1 MAKQDVL
8 VAQLE
13 IFGKGLEE
21 LAITVLGNCY
31 DSGAADQKAQDGA
44 FTQADIDA
52 AVANAQ
58 GVDARALADE
68 KANAEGAIA
77 DLTTKINSL
86 TASNAKEQ
94 AVINNLKSSLQQADS
109 SLQAVIALVSAGDVA
124 DPAPAPSDPIPSTTP
139 PSPAPVVAPPAAD
152 PAPSNPEP
160 STTPPSEPAP
170 AADPTPQAQS

>member
-1 MAKQDVL
+1 MAKQQVL
-8 VAQLE
+8 DTQLRKL
-13 IFGKGLEE
+13 GDALET
-21 LAITVLGNCY
+21 LAVQTLSDTY
-31 DSGAADQKAQDGA
+31 DAGAADQKAQDGA

-58 GVDARALADE
+58 GVDAKALADE

-124 DPAPAPSDPIPSTTP
+124 DPAPAPSDPIPSTPP

-160 STTPPSEPAP
+160 STPPPSEPAP